1 MADNSIGALWLN
13 EGKKGEFY
21 SGKLTIGGVTTS
33 IVVFKN
39 DYKKANNHPD
49 FRIYLSNKQ
58 DGSNIP
64 QDPGPKELEP
74 F

>member
-49 FRIYLSNKQ
+49 FRI
-58 DGSNIP
+58 
-64 QDPGPKELEP
+64 
-74 F
+74 